1 MTSNA
6 SSNIAVCLFTF
17 VENIKKHTKKV
28 KVQTIFEWFH
38 SNILLKKPPI
48 CGTIKVCQTTK
59 KQYTIMPTSLSKTMR
74 SDARLAARYERS
86 DNRYCIF
93 EAILVS
99 SKLNKLWAF
108 GKYGAIYL
116 WCRWKNTSRLITVSR
131 KFLTL
136 SSSKSSL
143 FQKKRVARP
152 IVSRNSFHFPIEIAI
167 LKMFVPLAFT

>member
-17 VENIKKHTKKV
+17 VENIKAYKKSKLV
-28 KVQTIFEWFH
+28 WMNSKK
-38 SNILLKKPPI
+38 ILLKKPPI
-48 CGTIKVCQTTK
+48 CVTIKVCQTTK
-59 KQYTIMPTSLSKTMR
+59 TVDYKAILVCRRLR

-108 GKYGAIYL
+108 GKYCAIYL

-136 SSSKSSL
+136 SSSNSL
-143 FQKKRVARP
+143 FQKRVARS

-167 LKMFVPLAFT
+167 FKMFVPLAFT